1 MLCLQSE
8 ITELKQQNKA
18 LKARNH
24 ILSSE
29 AKESRSQ
36 INLLSS
42 ELREKEKTAIQQ
54 QEQLQ
59 STLSQRKET
68 HQLNEYEEKLR
79 LLQSQLSHSRGERQ
93 RLQQTVLELQTKLSD
108 TQITCSST
116 STDAS
121 TVSSSSHQ
129 QKATVEKESI
139 RLPPI
144 IKEGGRQKEAKI
156 RSSISAGNELHG
168 KLVYNRKCIVT
179 AIICCIIDT
188 RVKNLSK

>member
-36 INLLSS
+36 INLLSN

-59 STLSQRKET
+59 STLSQRKEM

-93 RLQQTVLELQTKLSD
+93 RLQQTVSELQTKLSD

-144 IKEGGRQKEAKI
+144 IKEAERQKEAKT

-179 AIICCIIDT
+179 AIY
-188 RVKNLSK
+188 VAS